1 MAEGLVEAAR
11 NGDKGADRLITMIAA
26 GGALHAQRDLL
37 TLLVGDP
44 AQPEQRQLHE
54 LTFEEAVR
62 VEILARFCALRGDVF
77 DVRRLAGVLHQMA
90 ATASNA
96 DDRMAFAIE
105 ATGLLRRLADD
116 GDGQASDF
124 LAKIAAEFPEVQPA
138 LALADAAILP
148 APAPPIRTS
157 AANAPTLGDIL
168 AEVFAQQPDTR
179 SGLER
184 ARDYLA
190 SLVWRIRFRLS
201 ALGER

>member
-1 MAEGLVEAAR
+1 
-11 NGDKGADRLITMIAA
+11 
-26 GGALHAQRDLL
+26 
-37 TLLVGDP
+37 
-44 AQPEQRQLHE
+44 
-54 LTFEEAVR
+54 
-62 VEILARFCALRGDVF
+62 
-77 DVRRLAGVLHQMA
+77 MA
-90 ATASNA
+90 ATASKA

-124 LAKIAAEFPEVQPA
+124 LAMIAAEFPEVRPG
-138 LALADAAILP
+138 LVLADAAILP
-148 APAPPIRTS
+148 APAPPIRTL

-190 SLVWRIRFRLS
+190 DLVWRIRFRLS
-201 ALGER
+201 AQGER